1 VGAAPPGVRRVA
13 GWRVPR
19 LVPTVSPMDVPGI
32 SRLALVAMIIVAVVL
47 FAFGATHAVGRLT
60 ERTDT
65 QTRTLAAAQTIVVH
79 TGTGD
84 VRIVAADRTDV
95 RLTTKEKRSVWGGGH
110 VTVRGDAA
118 DLRLKDHC
126 DGFPLVDDPC
136 SVDSILEVPRAT
148 SVRVVTGTG
157 DLRTENLDG
166 SVDLRAGT
174 GDLRVVGARGPVRL
188 NSDTGDVHVEA
199 PSSDIVARTST
210 GDIRV
215 EASTPGTIQAQADTG
230 DIHIS
235 VPDLTYAVDV
245 QTDTGDD
252 NIDVRPDDASPRK
265 VRAHTQ
271 TGDVH
276 LEADG

>member
-1 VGAAPPGVRRVA
+1 
-13 GWRVPR
+13 
-19 LVPTVSPMDVPGI
+19 MDVPGI
-32 SRLALVAMIIVAVVL
+32 SRLALVAMIVVAVVL

-65 QTRTLAAAQTIVVH
+65 QTRTLAAAPTIVVH

-84 VRIVAADRTDV
+84 VRVVAADRTDV
-95 RLTTKEKRSVWGGGH
+95 RLTTKERRSIWGGGRVR
-110 VTVRGDAA
+110 VTGDAA

-126 DGFPLVDDPC
+126 DGFFLVDDRC
-136 SVDSILEVPRAT
+136 GVDSVLEVPRAT

-157 DLRTENLDG
+157 DLRAENLQG
-166 SVDLRAGT
+166 SADLRAGT
-174 GDLRVVGARGPVRL
+174 GDLRAIGVSGPLRL
-188 NSDTGDVHVEA
+188 SSDTGDVHVEA
-199 PSSDIVARTST
+199 PSPNVVARTST

-215 EASTPGTIQAQADTG
+215 EDSKPGTIDAQADTG

-235 VPDLTYAVDV
+235 VPDLTYAVNV

-252 NIDVRPDDASPRK
+252 NIDVTPDDASPRK

>member
-1 VGAAPPGVRRVA
+1 MIVVA
-13 GWRVPR
+13 
-19 LVPTVSPMDVPGI
+19 
-32 SRLALVAMIIVAVVL
+32 LAIFL
-47 FAFGATHAVGRLT
+47 FGATRAVGLLT
-60 ERTDT
+60 ERTDSR
-65 QTRTLAAAQTIVVH
+65 TRTLAAAPTIVVH

-95 RLTTKEKRSVWGGGH
+95 RLTTKEKRSIWGGSH
-110 VTVRGDAA
+110 VRVSGDAG
-118 DLRLKDHC
+118 DLRIKDHC
-126 DGFPLVDDPC
+126 DGFPVVDDPC
-136 SVDSILEVPRAT
+136 GVASVLEVPRAT

-157 DLRTENLDG
+157 DLRAENLHG
-166 SVDLRAGT
+166 AAELTAGT
-174 GDLRVVGARGPVRL
+174 GDLHAVGVSGPLRL
-188 NSDTGDVHVEA
+188 SSETGDVHVEG
-199 PSSDIVARTST
+199 PSPDVVARTST

-215 EASTPGTIQAQADTG
+215 EASGPRTIDAQADTG

-245 QTDTGDD
+245 HTDTGDD